1 MRAPRPL
8 SSLKVWP
15 RAIQTAIPS
24 QVTRDFRFHRKPIFV
39 SYFFVQFFEEFV
51 ERDFGVVQGTSSNGE
66 AHVVEEVE
74 TVERRR
80 FVLEVRS
87 DFVPSSDGALCL
99 FLYFEEFV
107 IVEGTA
113 AEVFELF
120 DSVFKFADDVLFS
133 VFRDRE
139 FMVERYVDVDERYVQ
154 FFSQVFIPF
163 EQGIADVVASEDNIR
178 KGNRRSRGVLES
190 FRRFA
195 CQSLLFEEFHVAHV
209 DAAVGTDVLVVT
221 FVFSNFE
228 HCRSTVTG
236 TDTSCMCFRID
247 DGDVHSRAK
256 FRRSDRSGPANEAAF
271 FFALRASSSTFGK
284 K

>member
-1 MRAPRPL
+1 MHDQAVAFAVADNFFKNSAAL
-8 SSLKVWP
+8 FEAAVDVCTGISFCHGFEV
-15 RAIQTAIPS
+15 A
-24 QVTRDFRFHRKPIFV
+24 RFVGNVPHARISGTSHESALTLEFFEGVAESNPDSDTFPGNTGFFV
-39 SYFFVQFFEEFV
+39 FTESPFLISYFFVQFFEEFI
-51 ERDFGVVQGTSSNGE
+51 ERDFRVVQGAGSNGE

-74 TVERRR
+74 AVERRR

-87 DFVPSSDGALCL
+87 DFVPGSDGALCL

-120 DSVFKFADDVLFS
+120 DSVFEFADDVLFS
-133 VFRDRE
+133 VFRNRE

-178 KGNRRSRGVLES
+178 KGNRRSRGVFED

-195 CQSLLFEEFHVAHV
+195 CQ
-209 DAAVGTDVLVVT
+209 
-221 FVFSNFE
+221 
-228 HCRSTVTG
+228 RS
-236 TDTSCMCFRID
+236 SM
-247 DGDVHSRAK
+247 
-256 FRRSDRSGPANEAAF
+256 
-271 FFALRASSSTFGK
+271 
-284 K
+284 

>member
-1 MRAPRPL
+1 M
-8 SSLKVWP
+8 WP
-15 RAIQTAIPS
+15 RAIPGNTG
-24 QVTRDFRFHRKPIFV
+24 FFV
-39 SYFFVQFFEEFV
+39 FTESPFLISYFFVQFFEEFV
-51 ERDFGVVQGTSSNGE
+51 ERDFRVVQGAGSNGE

-74 TVERRR
+74 AVERRR

-87 DFVPSSDGALCL
+87 DFVPGSDGALCL

-120 DSVFKFADDVLFS
+120 DSVFEFADDVLFS
-133 VFRDRE
+133 MFRNRE

-178 KGNRRSRGVLES
+178 KGNRRSRGVFED

-228 HCRSTVTG
+228 HGRSTVTG
-236 TDTSCMCFRID
+236 TDTSCVSFRID
-247 DGDVHSRAK
+247 DGDVHSRAE

-271 FFALRASSSTFGK
+271 ALRASSSTFGK